1 MGSAP
6 KNMFRSSVK
15 IVQVIQHFTHIGR
28 GGGVGY
34 SSETDSGSETDLL
47 SSEGA
52 ESPTKMGTAGHD
64 HGQSK
69 FRQGGRWRV
78 PRDIPHG
85 YMAVYVGKERKRF
98 VISTNYLSHRLFKSL
113 LKRSEEEFGFVYQG
127 GLAIACEPV
136 LFEHLLWMIGND
148 DPAAKTTE
156 LDDLLDFYEL

>member
-1 MGSAP
+1 MGSP
-6 KNMFRSSVK
+6 RTKFRSSVK
-15 IVQVIQHFTHIGR
+15 IAQVIQHFAHISRSGW
-28 GGGVGY
+28 GY
-34 SSETDSGSETDLL
+34 SSASDSGSDTDLL
-47 SSEGA
+47 GNEAG
-52 ESPTKMGTAGHD
+52 ESPQTMETECKV
-64 HGQSK
+64 Q
-69 FRQGGRWRV
+69 QGGRWRL

-148 DPAAKTTE
+148 DPAAQTTKLE
-156 LDDLLDFYEL
+156 DLLEFYDR